1 MKPRTRKPKPTTP
14 VGERI
19 VGVIRKR
26 GKVVSLLTMPADAAD
41 SGQVRAWQRIL
52 SGYLSLTA
60 YPLEGS
66 DDGHT
71 EDD

>member
-1 MKPRTRKPKPTTP
+1 MKPHKAKTPTP

-19 VGVIRKR
+19 VGVIRKH
-26 GKVVSLLTMPADAAD
+26 GKVVSLLTIPADVAD

-52 SGYLSLTA
+52 NGYLSLTA

>member
-1 MKPRTRKPKPTTP
+1 M
-14 VGERI
+14 
-19 VGVIRKR
+19 GVIRKR

>member
-1 MKPRTRKPKPTTP
+1 MKPRKPKLSTP

-26 GKVVSLLTMPADAAD
+26 GKVVSLLTVPADVAD
-41 SGQVRAWQRIL
+41 SGYVRAWQRIL

-66 DDGHT
+66 DDGHP